1 MFPSRNYHCYAQKH
15 QGGSALVIAIFVIL
29 VMSLL
34 AVTLLRVGGDADESV
49 NLEVWGLRALNAAN
63 SGADAALARLFPLSG
78 GTAGCAAVGSSWTAP
93 DVTGFH
99 GCNVQLSCDTLSQD
113 TSPGSAKLYRLRST
127 AVCES
132 GSCGVGVA
140 DDSQCLRVSRVV
152 EVEARE

>member
-1 MFPSRNYHCYAQKH
+1 MFPSRNYHYHMQRH
-15 QGGSALVIAIFVIL
+15 QRGSALVIAIFVIL

-34 AVTLLRVGGDADESV
+34 AATLLRVGGDADEGV
-49 NLEVWGLRALNAAN
+49 NLEVWGLRAFNAAN

-99 GCNVQLSCDTLSQD
+99 GCNVQLSCETLSQD
-113 TSPGSAKLYRLRST
+113 ASPGSARLYRIRST

-132 GSCGVGVA
+132 GSCGVGAA

>member
-34 AVTLLRVGGDADESV
+34 AVTLLRVGGDADEGV

-99 GCNVQLSCDTLSQD
+99 GCNVQLSCETLSQD
-113 TSPGSAKLYRLRST
+113 TSRSVPSCIVSAARLYARAAVVVWARLMT
-127 AVCES
+127 VN
-132 GSCGVGVA
+132 V
-140 DDSQCLRVSRVV
+140 
-152 EVEARE
+152 